1 LSREQAGICF
11 CCIIYTFFRI
21 PEPRGRTFAEL
32 DVLFERR
39 VNARKFAKTEVDVF
53 HEVVEEKVMDQFEK
67 VVHTNDERVRGTA

>member
-1 LSREQAGICF
+1 MSREQAGICF